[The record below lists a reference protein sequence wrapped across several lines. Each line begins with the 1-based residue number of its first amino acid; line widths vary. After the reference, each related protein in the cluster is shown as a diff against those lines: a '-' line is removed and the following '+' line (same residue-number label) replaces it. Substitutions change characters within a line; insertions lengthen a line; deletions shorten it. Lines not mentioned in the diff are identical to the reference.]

1 MMPNLTSQYSLL
13 HLDIYYI
20 KIQHLDNNFDN
31 FVNEIILYSTP
42 CQSISFRNHI
52 WTHIRLNIRRWILY
66 AIHLDGFR
74 MMSCVFDVHA
84 MLMVS
89 ISTPSISITHILISV
104 GLHEP
109 IYYFRNI
116 YMYTY
121 IYNNKGISNLYT

>member
-1 MMPNLTSQYSLL
+1 
-13 HLDIYYI
+13 
-20 KIQHLDNNFDN
+20 
-31 FVNEIILYSTP
+31 
-42 CQSISFRNHI
+42 
-52 WTHIRLNIRRWILY
+52 
-66 AIHLDGFR
+66 

-116 YMYTY
+116 YMTIRAYQIFTRSVSDC
-121 IYNNKGISNLYT
+121 ILY